1 MSEAIPV
8 TVSTAGNALA
18 GLPLTARLTL
28 LFAARLR
35 RGTLEVSLPNGRR
48 LRFGGAE
55 PGPAAVM
62 IINDLGFG
70 RRFISGGDIGIA
82 EAYLRGEW
90 QTPDLTQFL
99 LLFCLNHDLSETM
112 LEHRPFVRLWQ
123 RLRHLLNRN
132 TRHRAKRNI
141 FAHYDL
147 GNRFYESWLDETMT
161 YSSALFSQGADD
173 LAAAQRCKYE
183 ACSRSDADGA
193 ALPNMPRKTTTCAW
207 SG

>member
-8 TVSTAGNALA
+8 NVSTARDALA

-28 LFAARLR
+28 LFVARLR

-48 LRFGGAE
+48 LRFGGIE

-90 QTPDLTQFL
+90 ETPDLTPFL
-99 LLFCLNHDLSETM
+99 LLFCPNHALSANI
-112 LEHRPFVRLWQ
+112 LPPRPLLPPSHRPP
-123 RLRHLLNRN
+123 HLL
-132 TRHRAKRNI
+132 
-141 FAHYDL
+141 
-147 GNRFYESWLDETMT
+147 
-161 YSSALFSQGADD
+161 
-173 LAAAQRCKYE
+173 
-183 ACSRSDADGA
+183 
-193 ALPNMPRKTTTCAW
+193 
-207 SG
+207 